1 MRLALTK
8 RSGDAIRMLLHLAAQ
23 PPGARLTSAQLA
35 AAAGVSAG
43 NVPTLVATM
52 ARGGLLDCTPGRNG
66 GCRLARPAEEITI
79 AEVVAALEGS
89 LELDR
94 CSIDE
99 RRCVDREYF
108 CGMHRTWGDAHAA
121 LIARLSA
128 LTLAEASARE
138 RANAARG
145 RRPSPGG

>member
-35 AAAGVSAG
+35 TAAEVSAG

-79 AEVVAALEGS
+79 ADGS
-89 LELDR
+89 TQCVYDMRFVMDDKAELVEKA
-94 CSIDE
+94 IDL
-99 RRCVDREYF
+99 CKLGIF
-108 CGMHRTWGDAHAA
+108 TLSDAK
-121 LIARLSA
+121 
-128 LTLAEASARE
+128 
-138 RANAARG
+138 
-145 RRPSPGG
+145 